1 MQKLRI
7 TIGGCRDFNDYVMFC
22 SCIEKYLKTVDDTKK
37 IIFLSGHCSGADE
50 MAEKYAKEKGYV
62 LEIYP
67 ADWKKYGKAAG
78 PKRNKEMVEKSDI
91 IIAFWDGKSKGTKNL
106 IDLAKKK
113 DIQIKIYNI

>member
-1 MQKLRI
+1 MRI
-7 TIGGCRDFNDYVMFC
+7 TIGGCRDYNNYEVFSEFV
-22 SCIEKYLKTVDDTKK
+22 SECISK
-37 IIFLSGHCSGADE
+37 INSENIVILSGHCSGVDE
-50 MAEKYAKEKGYV
+50 MAEKYAKEKGYE

-78 PKRNKEMVEKSDI
+78 PKRNKEMVRNSNAV
-91 IIAFWDGKSKGTKNL
+91 IAFWDGKSRGTKNL